1 MDPTF
6 LQPYNPKE
14 AEPRVFTEWEK
25 SGYFNPDNLPGE
37 RSETFSMVLPPPNV
51 TGILHMGSA
60 LMLVIEDILVR
71 HARMSG
77 KKTLWIPGADSAAIA
92 TQSKVEGEIYKKEKK
107 TRHDL
112 GREELLKRIDV
123 FVKESEKTI
132 VEQMKRVG
140 SSLDFSRYAYTMDSA
155 RYRAVMEAFV
165 RMYNAGLIYRGYRI
179 VNWDPKL
186 QTTVSDDEMDYV
198 EESVPF
204 YYFKYGPFTIGTVRP
219 ETKFGDKYVV
229 MHPDDTRYSEWKHGQ
244 VIELEW
250 INGPI
255 TATIIKDEAADMEMG
270 SGVMTI
276 TPAHSV
282 VDFEIAKR
290 HNLDIEQVIDD
301 RGILLDIAGEFKG
314 SHIKKA
320 RPLIVEKL
328 KAKGLIEK
336 IDEKYVHNIATNS
349 RGGGIIEPQIKR
361 QWFVGVNTEFEKN
374 GKKTTLKRMMR
385 ETVESKAVDIT
396 PDRYEKTYFHWI
408 DNLRD
413 WCISR
418 QIWFGHRIPA
428 WYDENGTVHVPAIKD
443 LIFIRHGESTGNEKK
458 VYSGQVD
465 EPLTE
470 KGRAQAKAAAKKLSG
485 EDIGAIITS
494 DLSRARETAE
504 IIQKEIG
511 SDIPMH
517 VHKEFREINAGE
529 LTNSPLV
536 SGLSILELATK
547 SKEGESLADIDS
559 RVRDAVAIIKSTQS
573 KGKILIVGHLSFS
586 SAVQASLIGHP
597 KEKYIEYRRQHARGN
612 AEMVGISAMFE
623 PDAKGLTQDPD
634 TLDTWFSSGLWT
646 FSTLGWPDNTN
657 DLKTFHPTS
666 ILETGYD
673 ILFFWVARMI
683 LMSGFLLDEVP
694 FKKVYLHGLVRDGQ
708 GRKISK
714 SLGNN
719 IDPLDMAEKYGMDAV
734 RVSLIA
740 GMAPGTDSK
749 ISEEKIRGYKNFA
762 NKIWNISRFVL
773 ENGGGTTAQAPYTK
787 EDEVLAEEV
796 AALIRNVSEHI
807 EKFRLDIAFDL
818 LYHFIWHR
826 FADEILETSK
836 PILKGDG
843 AIEKASR
850 QKLLY
855 ETLTE
860 FLALLHP
867 FMPFVTEEIWTYLPQ
882 KETPLLLI
890 APWPKN

>member
-1 MDPTF
+1 MIMDPKF
-6 LQPYNPKE
+6 LQPYNSKE
-14 AEPRVFTEWEK
+14 TEEAIYARWEE
-25 SGYFNPDNLPGE
+25 SGYFNPDNLPPIDTAEGAVE
-37 RSETFSMVLPPPNV
+37 RTEPFSMVLPPPNV

-112 GREELLKRIDV
+112 GRDELLKRIDV

-140 SSLDFSRYAYTMDSA
+140 ASLDFSRYAYTMDSA
-155 RYRAVMEAFV
+155 RYHAVMEAFV

-204 YYFKYGPFTIGTVRP
+204 YYFKYGPFVIGTVRP

-244 VIELEW
+244 TFDLEW

-290 HNLDIEQVIDD
+290 HGLDIEQVIDD
-301 RGILLDIAGEFKG
+301 RGLLLPIAGEFQG
-314 SHIKKA
+314 NHIKKA
-320 RPLIVEKL
+320 RPLIIEKL
-328 KAKGLIEK
+328 KAKGLIDK

-349 RGGGIIEPQIKR
+349 RGGGTIEPQVKR

-374 GKKTTLKRMMR
+374 GKKTTLKKMMR

-396 PDRYEKTYFHWI
+396 PERYEKTYFHWI

-418 QIWFGHRIPA
+418 QIWFGHRIPV
-428 WYDENGTVHVPAIKD
+428 WY
-443 LIFIRHGESTGNEKK
+443 RGEEIYVGVTAPE
-458 VYSGQVD
+458 
-465 EPLTE
+465 
-470 KGRAQAKAAAKKLSG
+470 
-485 EDIGAIITS
+485 GAGW
-494 DLSRARETAE
+494 E
-504 IIQKEIG
+504 
-511 SDIPMH
+511 
-517 VHKEFREINAGE
+517 
-529 LTNSPLV
+529 
-536 SGLSILELATK
+536 
-547 SKEGESLADIDS
+547 
-559 RVRDAVAIIKSTQS
+559 
-573 KGKILIVGHLSFS
+573 
-586 SAVQASLIGHP
+586 
-597 KEKYIEYRRQHARGN
+597 
-612 AEMVGISAMFE
+612 
-623 PDAKGLTQDPD
+623 QDPD

-646 FSTLGWPDNTN
+646 FSTLGWPNETK

-708 GRKISK
+708 GQKISK

-719 IDPLDMAEKYGMDAV
+719 IDPLDMAAKYGMDAV

-762 NKIWNISRFVL
+762 NKIWNITRFVL
-773 ENGGGTTAQAPYTK
+773 ENGGGSTPDAPYTK
-787 EDEVLAEEV
+787 EDALLAQEV
-796 AALIRNVSEHI
+796 AGVTKNVSEQI
-807 EKFRLDIAFDL
+807 EKFRIDLAFDI

-826 FADEILETSK
+826 FADEIIEASK
-836 PILKGDG
+836 PILKGVNE
-843 AIEKASR
+843 AEKASR

-855 ETLTE
+855 ETLAT
-860 FLALLHP
+860 FLKLLHP

-882 KETPLLLI
+882 KETKLLMV
-890 APWPKN
+890 APWPKTRV